1 MTKTISTEGLSMLQ
15 ALGIWDDLLEAYHGV
30 NRYGG
35 DTAEIYGYRLS
46 ERCPSS
52 EAAFPGAILERD
64 TNATQRL
71 KAMIRLFVGCRSD
84 AKVTVDGVPWNR
96 WKELLSHRCHVKVTR
111 KGRKSR

>member
-52 EAAFPGAILERD
+52 
-64 TNATQRL
+64 
-71 KAMIRLFVGCRSD
+71 
-84 AKVTVDGVPWNR
+84 
-96 WKELLSHRCHVKVTR
+96 
-111 KGRKSR
+111 